1 MVLLGSEAYRD
12 PGGVE
17 EAVRATV
24 VAVR

>member
-1 MVLLGSEAYRD
+1 MVLLGSGAYRN

-24 VAVR
+24 EAVT